1 METLEINVLTDSK
14 TAIERIADKVFAV
27 MPEDNIWA
35 VVFDNQDNYYSS
47 NQDKVVEHF
56 TGNEFLADIKQRLDD
71 GGGLTITNFNGLS
84 VIASDLT
91 GNWMGS
97 AYLVLVFEKLFPE
110 DIVKNIELIEILINQ
125 CQMTAAE
132 IMAVDKYSHL
142 PISNN

>member
-1 METLEINVLTDSK
+1 METLEVNVLTDSK
-14 TAIERIADKVFAV
+14 TAIERIADKIFAV

-35 VVFDNQDNYYSS
+35 VVFDDQDNYFSS
-47 NQDKVVEHF
+47 NQDNIIKHF
-56 TGNEFLADIKQRLDD
+56 TGNNFLADIRQRLDD
-71 GGGLTITNFNGLS
+71 GGGLTITNFKGLS

-91 GNWMGS
+91 GNWLGN

-125 CQMTAAE
+125 CQATASE

-142 PISNN
+142 PISSN